1 MEAWAN
7 MELHT
12 LTLKLVAPT
21 GSGSKTTSTQTQE
34 LQHRAVMQP
43 VAAAEAAEATT
54 TSTKDALTKI
64 FATMEASS
72 PIVMVM
78 TVQRMQERH
87 LGVEATTM
95 RSSTL
100 LICAALAVVAIA
112 VADKMRETKV
122 EKKKI
127 KVEKKKTMETRNK
140 MTPLNALT

>member
-43 VAAAEAAEATT
+43 AAEAAEATT